1 MNFPLSSSNAR
12 RTSAAPAQSV
22 SVSNSAGSIVP
33 RIVLR
38 GLFGTVGTK
47 SSAAD
52 HDAEHCRDSRRAIP
66 AASRTH
72 SGYCESRYAH
82 QLAKTSFGSTH
93 RFPFRVTGQRCTAA
107 RPAAVVGVRACV
119 GLRPSRQSAGS
130 ESHYSSRYARTCG
143 DMYLILDGPTFE
155 RPGPVGDRSSTIDG
169 ARKNSRSFMAAV
181 PLAVR

>member
-52 HDAEHCRDSRRAIP
+52 HDAEHCREGALFRPLVERIP
-66 AASRTH
+66 DTVKVVTRISLQKLP
-72 SGYCESRYAH
+72 SD
-82 QLAKTSFGSTH
+82 QLIDF
-93 RFPFRVTGQRCTAA
+93 RFA
-107 RPAAVVGVRACV
+107 
-119 GLRPSRQSAGS
+119 
-130 ESHYSSRYARTCG
+130 
-143 DMYLILDGPTFE
+143 
-155 RPGPVGDRSSTIDG
+155 
-169 ARKNSRSFMAAV
+169 
-181 PLAVR
+181 